1 MSFIMV
7 SGNEKWIS
15 SWRSLLEF
23 TQPERRQ
30 VCCASLDEFA
40 RFQLETDSLVFVD
53 AASCGLPKY
62 LPYNPLSEEVNCRFV
77 LVNTGVLEDNGLLHF
92 LKHGFSGIIKGS
104 EKPEVVLKA
113 LEGLSKNE
121 SWFPRRIVE
130 QAVRDYQSASTTHE
144 QVVYELAAAYGLSK
158 REQQVCLALVE
169 GDKNCQIASQLFI
182 SKHTVKCHVTNLYR
196 KLGVNSRHQIL
207 STINNR
213 MKRSQ
218 GLSLTG

>member
-7 SGNEKWIS
+7 SGNEKWRA
-15 SWRSLLEF
+15 SWRSLLGL
-23 TQPERRQ
+23 TQPGRKQ
-30 VCCASLDEFA
+30 LCCASLSEFA
-40 RFQLETDSLVFVD
+40 RLRFESNSMVFID
-53 AASCGLPKY
+53 TASTGLPRY
-62 LPYNPLSEEVNCRFV
+62 LPYSPLLHEMDCRFV
-77 LVNTGVLEDNGLLHF
+77 LVNTGALEDNAMLHF
-92 LKHGFSGIIKGS
+92 LKHGYSGIVKGS

-113 LEGLSKNE
+113 LEGLTNGE

-130 QAVRDYQSASTTHE
+130 RAVRDYQNASTTHE

-169 GDKNCQIASQLFI
+169 GEKNCEIASKLFI

-207 STINNR
+207 GTINNR
-213 MKRSQ
+213 MKRAP

>member
-7 SGNEKWIS
+7 SGNAKWLA
-15 SWRSLLEF
+15 SWRSLLEL
-23 TQPERRQ
+23 TQPERKQ
-30 VCCASLDEFA
+30 VCCASLSEFA
-40 RFQLETDSLVFVD
+40 RLRFEPDSLVFID
-53 AASCGLPKY
+53 TASTGLPKY
-62 LPYNPLSEEVNCRFV
+62 LPYNPLLQEMDCRFV

-92 LKHGFSGIIKGS
+92 LKHGYSGIIKGS

-130 QAVRDYQSASTTHE
+130 RAVRDYQNASTTHE

-169 GDKNCQIASQLFI
+169 GEKNCEIAGKLFI

-213 MKRSQ
+213 MKRTQ
-218 GLSLTG
+218 GLLLTS